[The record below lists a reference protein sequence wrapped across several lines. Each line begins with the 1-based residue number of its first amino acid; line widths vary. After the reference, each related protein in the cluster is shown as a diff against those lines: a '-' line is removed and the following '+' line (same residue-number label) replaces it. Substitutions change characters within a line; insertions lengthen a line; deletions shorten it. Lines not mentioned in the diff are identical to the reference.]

1 VQAAK
6 YGEGNWLNFNVGPV
20 PETAE
25 TETGEE
31 TSDADLSEIDTAVA
45 ITSAVPDLS
54 VWDYRVSSYIFDD
67 FVKSLEDLLAEQK
80 TEELDSTAPSN

>member
-1 VQAAK
+1 M
-6 YGEGNWLNFNVGPV
+6 

-25 TETGEE
+25 TQAGEE
-31 TSDADLSEIDTAVA
+31 ISDVDSSETDTPVVITAV
-45 ITSAVPDLS
+45 VPDLS

-80 TEELDSTAPSN
+80 TEESDAIDPVE